1 MSPNSPISVIIIPA
15 RMGSTRFPNKPLCMI
30 KGISM
35 IERVWRIAQKSA
47 LNNLTYITTDSL
59 ELKIFCE
66 KFGAK
71 VILTG
76 DCATG
81 TDRVAQAASI
91 LKNDMG
97 VNFDVV
103 FNLQGDAVLTP
114 PWIIDEILTQMASE
128 KTKMA
133 TPAVLISEQDFEA
146 FVKTKKQG
154 SSSGTCV
161 VFNHDKQALYFSK
174 NLIPHSRTPDKY
186 YPVYRH
192 IGLYAYRWETL
203 NQLINLPQSPLEKI
217 EHLEQLRALENNI
230 PITVVTVDYQNR
242 THGSVDNPEDVSK
255 IENIIAQQGELI

>member
-15 RMGSTRFPNKPLCMI
+15 RMGSTRFPNKPLCTI

-35 IERVWRIAQKSA
+35 IERIWRIAQKST
-47 LNNLTYITTDSL
+47 LNSLTYITTDSP
-59 ELKIFCE
+59 ELKTFCE
-66 KFGAK
+66 QFGAK

-76 DCATG
+76 DCPTG
-81 TDRVAQAASI
+81 TDRVAEAANI

-97 VNFDVV
+97 VHFDIV

-114 PWIIDEILTQMASE
+114 PWIIDEILTKMSSE
-128 KTKMA
+128 ETKLA
-133 TPAVLISEQDFEA
+133 TPAVLISEQDFTA
-146 FVKTKKQG
+146 FVETKKQG

-161 VFNHDKQALYFSK
+161 VFNQNQQALYFSK
-174 NLIPHSRTPDKY
+174 NLIPHSRTSDKY
-186 YPVYRH
+186 YPIYRH

-203 NQLINLPQSPLEKI
+203 NQLVNLPQSPLEKI
-217 EHLEQLRALENNI
+217 EHLEQLRALENGI

-255 IENIIAQQGELI
+255 IEKIIAQQGELI